1 MKMDWNLIKQIKGL
15 KSISQIGAATA
26 GGNAIAAIFWIYMAD
41 LMGQED
47 YGELG
52 YMLSI
57 AGIASTISILGG
69 QWTMSVYTAKGV
81 RIESSLYFISIIT
94 STISAIILYFL
105 FENVGMSVYVIS
117 LVIFNLFTAEILGK
131 KRYKT
136 YSKIFFLQK
145 IILVALAILLYYILG
160 AEGVL
165 LAYGISYLVF
175 TSRIISALK
184 NHEFNF
190 GLLRQRFKFWMF
202 NYIIQLS
209 NSARAQIDI
218 LLIGPL
224 FGFALVGNYFLGLQV
239 LGLFLIL
246 PLIIFKYTLPQDSSG
261 SSTKQIKIITV
272 ATSIGFALLGI
283 FVAPEVI
290 PLVLP
295 EYTDTVELIPLL
307 SLAIIPRTVTTMLMS
322 GFLGKENNMHLLV
335 GNLIAFS
342 IIVSGILYLP
352 EYFDIVGLAIAYV
365 LSVTIQTIYLLI
377 VYLRTTKTQNLN
389 TSRV

>member
-1 MKMDWNLIKQIKGL
+1 MDWDLIKQIKGL
-15 KSISQIGAATA
+15 RSISQIGVATTA
-26 GGNAIAAIFWIYMAD
+26 GNAIAAFFWIYMAD

-52 YMLSI
+52 YLLSI
-57 AGIASTISILGG
+57 AAIASTISIVGG

-94 STISAIILYFL
+94 STVTAIVLYFL
-105 FENVGMSVYVIS
+105 FENVGIGVYVIGV
-117 LVIFNLFTAEILGK
+117 VIFNLFVAEILGK

-145 IILVALAILLYYILG
+145 IILVILAILLYYILG

-165 LAYGISYLVF
+165 LAYGISFLVF
-175 TSRIISALK
+175 TSRIISTLR

-224 FGFALVGNYFLGLQV
+224 FGFTLVGNYFLGLQV
-239 LGLFLIL
+239 VGLFLIL

-261 SSTKQIKIITV
+261 SSTKQIKIIAVV
-272 ATSIGFALLGI
+272 ASIGFALLGI

-290 PLVLP
+290 LFALP
-295 EYTDTVELIPLL
+295 EYADTVELIPLL

-342 IIVSGILYLP
+342 IVILGILYLP

-377 VYLRTTKTQNLN
+377 IYLRTTKTQNLN
-389 TSRV
+389 TNQV

>member
-1 MKMDWNLIKQIKGL
+1 MDWNLIKQIKGL

-26 GGNAIAAIFWIYMAD
+26 GGNAIAAIFWIYIAD

-94 STISAIILYFL
+94 STVSAIILYFL

-117 LVIFNLFTAEILGK
+117 IVIFNLFTAEILGK

-145 IILVALAILLYYILG
+145 IILVTLAILLYYILG

-165 LAYGISYLVF
+165 LAYGISFLVF
-175 TSRIISALK
+175 TSRIISTLR

-224 FGFALVGNYFLGLQV
+224 FGFTLVGNYFLGLQV
-239 LGLFLIL
+239 VGLFLIL

-261 SSTKQIKIITV
+261 SSTKQIKIIAIV
-272 ATSIGFALLGI
+272 ASIGFALLGI
-283 FVAPEVI
+283 FVAPEI
-290 PLVLP
+290 ILFALP
-295 EYTDTVELIPLL
+295 EYADTVELIPLL

-342 IIVSGILYLP
+342 IVVLGILYLP
-352 EYFDIVGLAIAYV
+352 EYFDIMGLAIAYV

-377 VYLRTTKTQNLN
+377 IYLRTTKTQNLN
-389 TSRV
+389 TNQV

>member
-1 MKMDWNLIKQIKGL
+1 MDWNLIKQIKGL

-94 STISAIILYFL
+94 STVSAIILYFL

-117 LVIFNLFTAEILGK
+117 IVIFNLFTAEILGK

-145 IILVALAILLYYILG
+145 IILVTLAILLYYILG

-175 TSRIISALK
+175 TSRIISTLR

-272 ATSIGFALLGI
+272 VTSIGFALLGI

-295 EYTDTVELIPLL
+295 EYTDTIELIPLL

-322 GFLGKENNMHLLV
+322 GFLGKENNIHLLV

-377 VYLRTTKTQNLN
+377 VYLRTAKTQNLN
-389 TSRV
+389 TNRV

>member
-1 MKMDWNLIKQIKGL
+1 MDWKSIKQIKGL
-15 KSISQIGAATA
+15 RSISQIGAATA
-26 GGNAIAAIFWIYMAD
+26 GGNAIAAFFWIYMAD

-52 YMLSI
+52 YLLSI
-57 AGIASTISILGG
+57 AAIASTISIVGG

-94 STISAIILYFL
+94 STVTAIVLYFL
-105 FENVGMSVYVIS
+105 FENVGIGVYVIGV
-117 LVIFNLFTAEILGK
+117 VIFNLFVAEILGK

-145 IILVALAILLYYILG
+145 IILVILAILLYYILG

-165 LAYGISYLVF
+165 LAYGISFLVF
-175 TSRIISALK
+175 TSRIISTLR

-224 FGFALVGNYFLGLQV
+224 FGFTLVGNYFLGLQV
-239 LGLFLIL
+239 VGLFLIL

-261 SSTKQIKIITV
+261 SSTKQIKIIAVV
-272 ATSIGFALLGI
+272 ASIGFALLGI

-290 PLVLP
+290 LFALP
-295 EYTDTVELIPLL
+295 EYADTVELIPLL

-322 GFLGKENNMHLLV
+322 EFLGKENNMHLLV

-342 IIVSGILYLP
+342 IVVLGILYLP
-352 EYFDIVGLAIAYV
+352 EYFDIVGLAIAYL

-377 VYLRTTKTQNLN
+377 IYLRTTKTQNLN
-389 TSRV
+389 TNQV

>member
-1 MKMDWNLIKQIKGL
+1 MDWKSIKQIKGL
-15 KSISQIGAATA
+15 RSISQIGAATA
-26 GGNAIAAIFWIYMAD
+26 GGNAIVALFFIYLAD

-57 AGIASTISILGG
+57 AAITSTISIVGG

-94 STISAIILYFL
+94 STVSAIILYFL
-105 FENVGMSVYVIS
+105 FENVGMSMYVIS

-145 IILVALAILLYYILG
+145 IILVTLAILLYYILG

-175 TSRIISALK
+175 TSRIISALR

-239 LGLFLIL
+239 VGLFLIL

-261 SSTKQIKIITV
+261 SSTKQIKIIAV
-272 ATSIGFALLGI
+272 VTSIGFTLLGI

-295 EYTDTVELIPLL
+295 EYADTVELIPLL

-342 IIVSGILYLP
+342 IVILGILYLP

-377 VYLRTTKTQNLN
+377 VYLRTAKTQNLN
-389 TSRV
+389 TNRV

>member
-1 MKMDWNLIKQIKGL
+1 MDWNLIKQIKGL

-117 LVIFNLFTAEILGK
+117 IVIFNLFTAEILGK

-145 IILVALAILLYYILG
+145 IILVTLAILLYYILG

-272 ATSIGFALLGI
+272 VTSIGFALLGI

-295 EYTDTVELIPLL
+295 EYTDTIELIPLL

-322 GFLGKENNMHLLV
+322 GFLGKENNIHLLI

-377 VYLRTTKTQNLN
+377 VYLRTAKTQNLN
-389 TSRV
+389 TNRM

>member
-1 MKMDWNLIKQIKGL
+1 MDWDVIKQIKGL
-15 KSISQIGAATA
+15 RSISQIGVATTA
-26 GGNAIAAIFWIYMAD
+26 GNAIAAFFWIYMAD

-52 YMLSI
+52 YLLSI
-57 AGIASTISILGG
+57 AGIASTISIVGG

-94 STISAIILYFL
+94 STVSAIVLYFL
-105 FENVGMSVYVIS
+105 FENVGMSVYVIGV
-117 LVIFNLFTAEILGK
+117 VIFNWVVAEILGK

-145 IILVALAILLYYILG
+145 IILVILAILLYYILG

-175 TSRIISALK
+175 TSRIINSLR

-272 ATSIGFALLGI
+272 VTSIGFALLGI

-307 SLAIIPRTVTTMLMS
+307 SLAIIPRTITTMLMS

-342 IIVSGILYLP
+342 IVVLGILYLP

-389 TSRV
+389 TNQV

>member
-1 MKMDWNLIKQIKGL
+1 MDWKSIKQIKGL
-15 KSISQIGAATA
+15 RSISQIGVATTA
-26 GGNAIAAIFWIYMAD
+26 GNAIAAFFWIYMAD

-52 YMLSI
+52 YLLSI
-57 AGIASTISILGG
+57 AGIASTISIVGG

-81 RIESSLYFISIIT
+81 RIESGLYFISIIT
-94 STISAIILYFL
+94 STVSAIILYFL

-117 LVIFNLFTAEILGK
+117 VVIFNLFVAEILGK

-145 IILVALAILLYYILG
+145 IILVILAILLYYILG

-165 LAYGISYLVF
+165 LAYGISFLVF
-175 TSRIISALK
+175 TSRIISTLR

-224 FGFALVGNYFLGLQV
+224 FGFTLVGNYFLGLQV

-261 SSTKQIKIITV
+261 SSTKQIKIIAVV
-272 ATSIGFALLGI
+272 ASIGFALLGI

-290 PLVLP
+290 LFALP
-295 EYTDTVELIPLL
+295 EYADTVELIPLL
-307 SLAIIPRTVTTMLMS
+307 SLAIIPRTVTTMLTS

-342 IIVSGILYLP
+342 IVVLGILYLP
-352 EYFDIVGLAIAYV
+352 EYFDIMGLAIAYV

-377 VYLRTTKTQNLN
+377 IYLRTTKTQNLN
-389 TSRV
+389 TNQV

>member
-1 MKMDWNLIKQIKGL
+1 MDWNLIKQIKGL

-94 STISAIILYFL
+94 STVSAIILYFL

-117 LVIFNLFTAEILGK
+117 IVIFNLFTAEILGK

-145 IILVALAILLYYILG
+145 IILVTLAILLYYILG

-175 TSRIISALK
+175 TSRIISALR

-261 SSTKQIKIITV
+261 SSTKQIKIITI

-322 GFLGKENNMHLLV
+322 GFLGKENNIHLLV

-377 VYLRTTKTQNLN
+377 VYLRTAKTQNLN
-389 TSRV
+389 TNRV

>member
-1 MKMDWNLIKQIKGL
+1 MDWKSIKQIKGL
-15 KSISQIGAATA
+15 RSISQIGAATA
-26 GGNAIAAIFWIYMAD
+26 GGNAIAAFFWIYMAD

-52 YMLSI
+52 YLLSI
-57 AGIASTISILGG
+57 AAIASTISIVGG

-94 STISAIILYFL
+94 STVTAIVLYFL
-105 FENVGMSVYVIS
+105 FENVGIGVYVIGV
-117 LVIFNLFTAEILGK
+117 VIFNLFVAEILGK

-145 IILVALAILLYYILG
+145 IILVILAILLYYILG

-165 LAYGISYLVF
+165 LAYGISFLVF
-175 TSRIISALK
+175 TSRIISTLR

-224 FGFALVGNYFLGLQV
+224 FGFTLVGNYFLGIQV
-239 LGLFLIL
+239 VGLFLIL

-261 SSTKQIKIITV
+261 SSTKQIKIIAIV
-272 ATSIGFALLGI
+272 ASIGFALLGI

-290 PLVLP
+290 LFALP
-295 EYTDTVELIPLL
+295 EYADTVELIPLL

-342 IIVSGILYLP
+342 IVVLGILYLP

-365 LSVTIQTIYLLI
+365 LSVTIKTIYLLI
-377 VYLRTTKTQNLN
+377 IYLRTTKTQNLN
-389 TSRV
+389 TNQV

>member
-1 MKMDWNLIKQIKGL
+1 MDWKSIKQIKGL
-15 KSISQIGAATA
+15 RSISQIGAATA
-26 GGNAIAAIFWIYMAD
+26 GGNAIAAFFWIYMAD

-52 YMLSI
+52 YLLSI
-57 AGIASTISILGG
+57 AAIASTISIVGG

-94 STISAIILYFL
+94 STVTAIVLYFL
-105 FENVGMSVYVIS
+105 FENVGIGVYVIGV
-117 LVIFNLFTAEILGK
+117 VIFNLFVAEILGK

-145 IILVALAILLYYILG
+145 IILVILAILLYYILG

-175 TSRIISALK
+175 TSRIISALR

-224 FGFALVGNYFLGLQV
+224 FGFTLVGNYFLGLQV
-239 LGLFLIL
+239 MGLFLIL

-261 SSTKQIKIITV
+261 SSTKQIKIIAVV
-272 ATSIGFALLGI
+272 ASIGFALLGI

-290 PLVLP
+290 LFALP
-295 EYTDTVELIPLL
+295 EYADTVELIPLL

-322 GFLGKENNMHLLV
+322 EFLGKENNMHLLV

-342 IIVSGILYLP
+342 IVVLGILYLP

-377 VYLRTTKTQNLN
+377 IYLRTTKTQNLN
-389 TSRV
+389 TNQV

>member
-1 MKMDWNLIKQIKGL
+1 MDWDVIKQIKGL
-15 KSISQIGAATA
+15 RSISQIGVATTA
-26 GGNAIAAIFWIYMAD
+26 GNAIAAFFWIYMAD

-52 YMLSI
+52 YLLSI
-57 AGIASTISILGG
+57 AGIASTISIVGG

-94 STISAIILYFL
+94 STVSAIVLYFL
-105 FENVGMSVYVIS
+105 FENVGMSVYVIGV
-117 LVIFNLFTAEILGK
+117 VIFNLFVAEILGK

-145 IILVALAILLYYILG
+145 IILVILAILLYYILG

-175 TSRIISALK
+175 TSRIINSLR

-272 ATSIGFALLGI
+272 VTSIGFALLGI

-307 SLAIIPRTVTTMLMS
+307 SLAIIPRTITTMLMS

-377 VYLRTTKTQNLN
+377 VYLRTAKTQNLN

>member
-1 MKMDWNLIKQIKGL
+1 MDWNLIKQIKGL

-94 STISAIILYFL
+94 STVSAIILYFL

-117 LVIFNLFTAEILGK
+117 IVIFNLFTAEILGK

-145 IILVALAILLYYILG
+145 IILVTLAILLYYILG

-175 TSRIISALK
+175 TSRIISTLR

-224 FGFALVGNYFLGLQV
+224 FGFTLVGNYFLGLQV
-239 LGLFLIL
+239 VGLFLIL

-261 SSTKQIKIITV
+261 SSTKQIKIIAIV
-272 ATSIGFALLGI
+272 ASIGFTLLGI
-283 FVAPEVI
+283 FVAPEI
-290 PLVLP
+290 ILFALP
-295 EYTDTVELIPLL
+295 EYADTVELIPLL

-342 IIVSGILYLP
+342 IVVLGILYLP
-352 EYFDIVGLAIAYV
+352 EYFDIVGLAIAYL

-377 VYLRTTKTQNLN
+377 IYLRTTKTQNLN
-389 TSRV
+389 TNQV

>member
-1 MKMDWNLIKQIKGL
+1 MDWNLIKRINGL

-26 GGNAIAAIFWIYMAD
+26 GGNAIAAFFWIYMAD

-52 YMLSI
+52 YLLSI
-57 AGIASTISILGG
+57 AAIASTISIVGG

-94 STISAIILYFL
+94 STITAIVLYFL
-105 FENVGMSVYVIS
+105 FENVGIGVYVIGV
-117 LVIFNLFTAEILGK
+117 VIFNLFVAEILGK

-145 IILVALAILLYYILG
+145 IILVTLAILLYYILG

-165 LAYGISYLVF
+165 LAYGISFLVF
-175 TSRIISALK
+175 TSRIISTLR

-239 LGLFLIL
+239 MGLFLIL

-272 ATSIGFALLGI
+272 VTSIGFALLGI

-295 EYTDTVELIPLL
+295 EYTDTIELIPLL

-377 VYLRTTKTQNLN
+377 VYLRTAKTQNLN

>member
-1 MKMDWNLIKQIKGL
+1 MDWKSIKQIKGL
-15 KSISQIGAATA
+15 RSISQIGAATA
-26 GGNAIAAIFWIYMAD
+26 GGNAIAAFFWIYMAD

-52 YMLSI
+52 YLLSI
-57 AGIASTISILGG
+57 AAIASTISIVGG

-94 STISAIILYFL
+94 STVTAIVLYFL
-105 FENVGMSVYVIS
+105 FENVGISVYVIGV
-117 LVIFNLFTAEILGK
+117 VIFNLFVAEILGK

-145 IILVALAILLYYILG
+145 IILVTLAILLYYILG
-160 AEGVL
+160 VEGVL
-165 LAYGISYLVF
+165 LAYGISFLVF
-175 TSRIISALK
+175 TSRIISTLR

-224 FGFALVGNYFLGLQV
+224 FGFTLVGNYFLGLQV
-239 LGLFLIL
+239 VGLFLIL

-261 SSTKQIKIITV
+261 SSTKQIKIIAVV
-272 ATSIGFALLGI
+272 ASIGFALLGI

-290 PLVLP
+290 LFALP
-295 EYTDTVELIPLL
+295 EYADTVELIPLL

-322 GFLGKENNMHLLV
+322 EFLGKENNMHLLV

-342 IIVSGILYLP
+342 IVVLGILYLP

-377 VYLRTTKTQNLN
+377 IYLRTTKTQNLN
-389 TSRV
+389 TNQV

>member
-1 MKMDWNLIKQIKGL
+1 MDWNLIKRINGL

-26 GGNAIAAIFWIYMAD
+26 GGNAIAAFFWIYMAD

-52 YMLSI
+52 YLLSI
-57 AGIASTISILGG
+57 AAIASTISIVGG

-94 STISAIILYFL
+94 STVTAIVLYFL
-105 FENVGMSVYVIS
+105 FENVGIGVYVIGV
-117 LVIFNLFTAEILGK
+117 VIFNLFVAEILGK

-145 IILVALAILLYYILG
+145 IILVILAILLYYILG

-165 LAYGISYLVF
+165 LAYGISFLVF
-175 TSRIISALK
+175 TSRIISTLR

-239 LGLFLIL
+239 VGLFLIL

-261 SSTKQIKIITV
+261 SSTKQIKIIAVV
-272 ATSIGFALLGI
+272 ASIGFALLGI

-290 PLVLP
+290 LFALP
-295 EYTDTVELIPLL
+295 EYADTVELIPLL

-342 IIVSGILYLP
+342 IVVLGILYLP

-377 VYLRTTKTQNLN
+377 VYLRTAKTQNLN
-389 TSRV
+389 TNRV

>member
-1 MKMDWNLIKQIKGL
+1 MDWNLIKQIKGL

-94 STISAIILYFL
+94 STVSAIILYFL

-117 LVIFNLFTAEILGK
+117 IVIFNLFTAEILGK

-145 IILVALAILLYYILG
+145 IILVTLAILLYYILG

-175 TSRIISALK
+175 TSRIISTLR

-272 ATSIGFALLGI
+272 VTSIGFALLGI

-295 EYTDTVELIPLL
+295 EYTDTIELIPLL

-322 GFLGKENNMHLLV
+322 GFLGKENNIHLLV

-365 LSVTIQTIYLLI
+365 LSVTIQTTYLLI
-377 VYLRTTKTQNLN
+377 VYLRTAKTQNLN
-389 TSRV
+389 TNRV

>member
-1 MKMDWNLIKQIKGL
+1 MNWKSIKQIKGL
-15 KSISQIGAATA
+15 RSISQIGAATA
-26 GGNAIAAIFWIYMAD
+26 GGNAIAAFFWIYMAD

-52 YMLSI
+52 YLLSI
-57 AGIASTISILGG
+57 AAIASTISIVGG

-94 STISAIILYFL
+94 STVTAIVLYFL
-105 FENVGMSVYVIS
+105 FENVGMGVYVIGV
-117 LVIFNLFTAEILGK
+117 VIFNLFVAEILGK

-145 IILVALAILLYYILG
+145 IILVILAILLYYILG
-160 AEGVL
+160 VEGVL
-165 LAYGISYLVF
+165 LAYGISFLVF
-175 TSRIISALK
+175 TSRIISTLR

-224 FGFALVGNYFLGLQV
+224 FGFTLVGNYFLGLQV
-239 LGLFLIL
+239 VGLFLIL

-261 SSTKQIKIITV
+261 SSTKQIKIIAIV
-272 ATSIGFALLGI
+272 ASIGFALLGI

-290 PLVLP
+290 LFALP
-295 EYTDTVELIPLL
+295 EYADAVELIPLL

-322 GFLGKENNMHLLV
+322 EFLGKENNMHLLV

-342 IIVSGILYLP
+342 IVVLGILYLP

-365 LSVTIQTIYLLI
+365 LSVTIQTIYLQI
-377 VYLRTTKTQNLN
+377 IYLRTTKTQNLN
-389 TSRV
+389 TNQV

>member
-1 MKMDWNLIKQIKGL
+1 MDWKSIKQIKGL
-15 KSISQIGAATA
+15 RSISQIGAATA
-26 GGNAIAAIFWIYMAD
+26 GGNAIAAFFWIYMAD

-52 YMLSI
+52 YLLSI
-57 AGIASTISILGG
+57 AAIASTISIVGG

-94 STISAIILYFL
+94 STVTAIVLYFL
-105 FENVGMSVYVIS
+105 FENVGIGVYVIGV
-117 LVIFNLFTAEILGK
+117 VIFNLFVAEILGK

-145 IILVALAILLYYILG
+145 IILVTLAILLYYILG

-165 LAYGISYLVF
+165 LAYGISFLVF
-175 TSRIISALK
+175 TSRIISTLR

-224 FGFALVGNYFLGLQV
+224 FGFTLVGNYFLGLQV
-239 LGLFLIL
+239 VGLFLIL

-261 SSTKQIKIITV
+261 SSTKQIKIIAVV
-272 ATSIGFALLGI
+272 ASIGFALLGI

-290 PLVLP
+290 LFALP
-295 EYTDTVELIPLL
+295 EYADTVELIPLL

-342 IIVSGILYLP
+342 IVVLGILYLP
-352 EYFDIVGLAIAYV
+352 EYFDIMGLAIAYV
-365 LSVTIQTIYLLI
+365 LSITIQTIYLLI
-377 VYLRTTKTQNLN
+377 IYLRTTKTQNLN
-389 TSRV
+389 TNQV

>member
-1 MKMDWNLIKQIKGL
+1 MNWKSIKQIKGL
-15 KSISQIGAATA
+15 RSISQIGAATA
-26 GGNAIAAIFWIYMAD
+26 GGNAIAAFFWIYMAD

-52 YMLSI
+52 YLLSI
-57 AGIASTISILGG
+57 AAIASTISIVGG

-94 STISAIILYFL
+94 STVTAIVLYFL
-105 FENVGMSVYVIS
+105 FENVGIGVYVIGV
-117 LVIFNLFTAEILGK
+117 VIFNLFVAEILGK

-145 IILVALAILLYYILG
+145 IILVTLAILLYYILG
-160 AEGVL
+160 VEGVL
-165 LAYGISYLVF
+165 LAYGISFLVF
-175 TSRIISALK
+175 TSRIISTLR

-224 FGFALVGNYFLGLQV
+224 FGFTLVGNYFLGLQV
-239 LGLFLIL
+239 VGLFLIL

-261 SSTKQIKIITV
+261 SSTKQIKIIAIV
-272 ATSIGFALLGI
+272 ASIGFALLGI

-290 PLVLP
+290 LFALP
-295 EYTDTVELIPLL
+295 EYADTVELIPLL

-322 GFLGKENNMHLLV
+322 EFLGKENNMHLLV

-342 IIVSGILYLP
+342 IVVLGILYLP

-377 VYLRTTKTQNLN
+377 IYLRTTKTQNLN
-389 TSRV
+389 TNQV

>member
-1 MKMDWNLIKQIKGL
+1 MDWKSIKQIKGL
-15 KSISQIGAATA
+15 KSISQIGFATA
-26 GGNAIAAIFWIYMAD
+26 IGNAIAAFFWIYMAD
-41 LMGQED
+41 LLGQED

-52 YMLSI
+52 YLLSI
-57 AGIASTISILGG
+57 AGMASTISILGG

-94 STISAIILYFL
+94 STVTAIVLYFL
-105 FENVGMSVYVIS
+105 FENVGIGVYVIGV
-117 LVIFNLFTAEILGK
+117 VIFNLFVAEILGK

-145 IILVALAILLYYILG
+145 IILVILAILLYYILG

-175 TSRIISALK
+175 TSRIISALR

-190 GLLRQRFKFWMF
+190 GLLRQRFKFWMG

-295 EYTDTVELIPLL
+295 EYTDTIELIPLL

-322 GFLGKENNMHLLV
+322 GFLGKENNIHLLV

-377 VYLRTTKTQNLN
+377 VYLRTAKTQNLN
-389 TSRV
+389 TNRV

>member
-1 MKMDWNLIKQIKGL
+1 MDWNLIKRINGL

-26 GGNAIAAIFWIYMAD
+26 GGNAIAAFFWIYMAD

-52 YMLSI
+52 YLLSI
-57 AGIASTISILGG
+57 AAIASTISIVGG

-94 STISAIILYFL
+94 STVTAIVLYFL
-105 FENVGMSVYVIS
+105 FENVGIGVYVIGV
-117 LVIFNLFTAEILGK
+117 VIFNLFVAEILGK

-145 IILVALAILLYYILG
+145 IILVILAILLYYILG

-165 LAYGISYLVF
+165 LAYGISFLVF
-175 TSRIISALK
+175 TSRIISTLR

-261 SSTKQIKIITV
+261 SSTKQIKIIAVV
-272 ATSIGFALLGI
+272 ASIGFALLGI

-290 PLVLP
+290 LFALP
-295 EYTDTVELIPLL
+295 EYADTVELIPLL

-342 IIVSGILYLP
+342 IVVLGILYLP

-377 VYLRTTKTQNLN
+377 IYLRTTKTQNLN
-389 TSRV
+389 TNQV

>member
-1 MKMDWNLIKQIKGL
+1 MDWNLIKRINGL

-26 GGNAIAAIFWIYMAD
+26 GGNAIAAFFWIYMAD

-52 YMLSI
+52 YLLSI
-57 AGIASTISILGG
+57 AAIASTISIVGG

-94 STISAIILYFL
+94 STVTAIVLYFL
-105 FENVGMSVYVIS
+105 FENVGIGVYVIGV
-117 LVIFNLFTAEILGK
+117 VIFNLFVAEILGK

-145 IILVALAILLYYILG
+145 IILVILAILLYYILG

-165 LAYGISYLVF
+165 LAYGISFLVF
-175 TSRIISALK
+175 TSRIISTLR

-224 FGFALVGNYFLGLQV
+224 FGFTLVGNYFLGLQV

-295 EYTDTVELIPLL
+295 EYTDTIELIPLL

-322 GFLGKENNMHLLV
+322 GFLGKENNKHLLV

-377 VYLRTTKTQNLN
+377 VYLRTAKTQNLN
-389 TSRV
+389 TNRV

>member
-1 MKMDWNLIKQIKGL
+1 MDWNLIKQIKGL

>member
-94 STISAIILYFL
+94 STVSAIILYFL

-307 SLAIIPRTVTTMLMS
+307 SLAIVPRTVTTMLMS

>member
-1 MKMDWNLIKQIKGL
+1 MDWNLIKQIKGL

-117 LVIFNLFTAEILGK
+117 IVIFNLFTAEILGK

-145 IILVALAILLYYILG
+145 IILVTLAILLYYILG

-175 TSRIISALK
+175 TSRIISALR

-272 ATSIGFALLGI
+272 VTSIGFALLGI

-295 EYTDTVELIPLL
+295 EYTDTIELIPLL

-322 GFLGKENNMHLLV
+322 GFLGKENNIHLLV

-342 IIVSGILYLP
+342 IIVLGILYLP

-377 VYLRTTKTQNLN
+377 VYLRTTKAQNLN
-389 TSRV
+389 TNRV

>member
-1 MKMDWNLIKQIKGL
+1 MDWNLIKRINGL

-26 GGNAIAAIFWIYMAD
+26 GGNAIAAFFWIYMAD

-52 YMLSI
+52 YLLSI
-57 AGIASTISILGG
+57 AAIASTISIVGG

-94 STISAIILYFL
+94 STVTAIVLYFL
-105 FENVGMSVYVIS
+105 FENVGIGVYVIGV
-117 LVIFNLFTAEILGK
+117 VIFNLFVAEILGK

-145 IILVALAILLYYILG
+145 IILVILAILLYHILG

-165 LAYGISYLVF
+165 LAYGISFLVF
-175 TSRIISALK
+175 TSRIISTLR

-224 FGFALVGNYFLGLQV
+224 FGFTLVGNYFLGLQV
-239 LGLFLIL
+239 VGLFLIL

-261 SSTKQIKIITV
+261 SSTKQIKIIAVV
-272 ATSIGFALLGI
+272 ASIGFALLGI

-290 PLVLP
+290 LFALP
-295 EYTDTVELIPLL
+295 EYADTVELIPLL

-342 IIVSGILYLP
+342 IVVLGILYLP
-352 EYFDIVGLAIAYV
+352 EYFDIVGLAIAYL

-377 VYLRTTKTQNLN
+377 IYLRTTKTQNLN
-389 TSRV
+389 TNQV

>member
-1 MKMDWNLIKQIKGL
+1 MDWNLIKQIKGL

-94 STISAIILYFL
+94 STVTAIVLYFL

-117 LVIFNLFTAEILGK
+117 IVIFNLFTAEILGK

-145 IILVALAILLYYILG
+145 IILVTLAILLYYILG

-175 TSRIISALK
+175 TSRIISALR

-377 VYLRTTKTQNLN
+377 VYLRTAKTQNLN

>member
-1 MKMDWNLIKQIKGL
+1 MDWNLIKQIKGL

-26 GGNAIAAIFWIYMAD
+26 GGNAIAAFFWIYMAD

-52 YMLSI
+52 YLLSI
-57 AGIASTISILGG
+57 GAIASTISIVGG

-94 STISAIILYFL
+94 STVTAIVLYFL
-105 FENVGMSVYVIS
+105 FENVGIGVYVIGV
-117 LVIFNLFTAEILGK
+117 VIFNLFVAEILGK

-145 IILVALAILLYYILG
+145 IILVILAILLYYILG

-165 LAYGISYLVF
+165 LAYGISFLVF
-175 TSRIISALK
+175 TSRIISTLR

-224 FGFALVGNYFLGLQV
+224 FGFTLVGNYFLGLQV
-239 LGLFLIL
+239 VGLFLIL

-261 SSTKQIKIITV
+261 SSTKQIKIIAVV
-272 ATSIGFALLGI
+272 ASIGFALLGI

-290 PLVLP
+290 LFALP
-295 EYTDTVELIPLL
+295 EYADTVELIPLL

-342 IIVSGILYLP
+342 IVVLGILYLP
-352 EYFDIVGLAIAYV
+352 EYFDIVGLAIAYL

-377 VYLRTTKTQNLN
+377 IYLRTTKTQNLN
-389 TSRV
+389 TNQV

>member
-1 MKMDWNLIKQIKGL
+1 MDWKSIKQIKGL
-15 KSISQIGAATA
+15 RSISQIGAATA
-26 GGNAIAAIFWIYMAD
+26 GGNAIAAFFWIYMAD

-52 YMLSI
+52 YLLSI
-57 AGIASTISILGG
+57 AAIASTISIVGG

-94 STISAIILYFL
+94 STVTAIVLYFL
-105 FENVGMSVYVIS
+105 FENVGIGVYVIGV
-117 LVIFNLFTAEILGK
+117 VIFNLFVAEILGK

-145 IILVALAILLYYILG
+145 IILVILAILLYYILG

-165 LAYGISYLVF
+165 LAYGISFLVF
-175 TSRIISALK
+175 TSRIISTLR

-224 FGFALVGNYFLGLQV
+224 FGFTLVGNYFLGLQV
-239 LGLFLIL
+239 VGLFLIL

-272 ATSIGFALLGI
+272 VTSIGFALLGI

-295 EYTDTVELIPLL
+295 EYTDTIELIPLL

-342 IIVSGILYLP
+342 IVVLGILYLP
-352 EYFDIVGLAIAYV
+352 EYFDIVGLAIAYL

-377 VYLRTTKTQNLN
+377 VYLRTAKTQNLN
-389 TSRV
+389 TNRV

>member
-1 MKMDWNLIKQIKGL
+1 MDWNLIKQIKGL

-94 STISAIILYFL
+94 STVSAIILYFL

-117 LVIFNLFTAEILGK
+117 IVIFNLFTAEILGK

-145 IILVALAILLYYILG
+145 IILVTLAILLYYILG

-175 TSRIISALK
+175 TSRIISTLR

-224 FGFALVGNYFLGLQV
+224 FGFTLVGNYFLGLQV
-239 LGLFLIL
+239 VGLFLIL

-261 SSTKQIKIITV
+261 SSTKQIKIIAVV
-272 ATSIGFALLGI
+272 ASIGFALLGI

-290 PLVLP
+290 LFALP
-295 EYTDTVELIPLL
+295 EYADTVELIPLL

-322 GFLGKENNMHLLV
+322 GFLGKENNVHLLV

-342 IIVSGILYLP
+342 IVVLGILYLP

-377 VYLRTTKTQNLN
+377 IYLRTTKTQNLN
-389 TSRV
+389 TNQV

>member
-1 MKMDWNLIKQIKGL
+1 MDWNLIKRINGL

-26 GGNAIAAIFWIYMAD
+26 GGNAIAAFFWIYMAD

-52 YMLSI
+52 YLLSI
-57 AGIASTISILGG
+57 AAIASTISIVGG

-94 STISAIILYFL
+94 STVTAIVLYFL
-105 FENVGMSVYVIS
+105 FENVGISVYVIGV
-117 LVIFNLFTAEILGK
+117 VIFNLFVAEILGK

-145 IILVALAILLYYILG
+145 IILVILAILLYYILG

-165 LAYGISYLVF
+165 LAYGISFLVF
-175 TSRIISALK
+175 TSRIISTLR

-224 FGFALVGNYFLGLQV
+224 FGFTLVGNYFLSLQV
-239 LGLFLIL
+239 VGLFLIL

-261 SSTKQIKIITV
+261 SSTKQIKIIAIV
-272 ATSIGFALLGI
+272 ASIGFALLGI

-290 PLVLP
+290 LFALP
-295 EYTDTVELIPLL
+295 EYADTVELIPLL

-322 GFLGKENNMHLLV
+322 EFLGKENNMHLLV

-342 IIVSGILYLP
+342 IVVLGILYLP

-377 VYLRTTKTQNLN
+377 IYLRTTKTQNLN
-389 TSRV
+389 TNQV